1 MAGGYPELV
10 APLIPDA
17 QKNQSAQIALEG
29 MKIGLASAAN
39 FAQMKRNSEIEMVQ
53 LAAKER
59 IANDQL
65 ELDKEKLSQDFDL
78 RDRQI
83 KVQKSYYDNL
93 TATRNTGINFNL
105 QRQALLAEVNDS
117 AEKLKLND
125 PEFQT
130 KNPIRF
136 AQGVRD
142 FEDMWRL
149 SPLPEVKHAIKQYKD
164 VAEEQKIPIKLGMV
178 EKDGVWTGGE
188 MKSVPILQ
196 IVKNLKDPA
205 TREKTMKVL
214 EANGL
219 MEAPKELK
227 AMTGKWIGGLKEDKL
242 KKTEITDPR
251 LNQAMEQSAGLD
263 TSKKESRVPT
273 TMMPKSAGKGTGP
286 TDIEPDLPVEE
297 PQASN
302 SQEPVFEPTQ
312 SDQMLFNAKA
322 AIAKGAPI
330 AAVAQ
335 RFQEMGGDPS
345 QLWQS

>member
-1 MAGGYPELV
+1 MNLV
-10 APLIPDA
+10 APIVPNA
-17 QKNQSAQIALEG
+17 QENKAPELMLRGMAQ
-29 MKIGLASAAN
+29 GLASAAQ
-39 FAQMKRNSEIEMVQ
+39 FADMRRRSEMDIMQ
-53 LAAKER
+53 LAARER
-59 IANDQL
+59 MAEDQL
-65 ELDKEKLSQDFDL
+65 ALEKEKMSQDYEL

-83 KVQKSYYDNL
+83 SVTKSYYDGI
-93 TATRNTGINFNL
+93 TRNRNTAIDFNL
-105 QRQALLAEVNDS
+105 QRQALIAEVNDS

-149 SPLPEVKHAIKQYKD
+149 SPLPEVKHAISQYKS
-164 VAEEQKIPIKLGMV
+164 VAEEQKIPIKVGMV
-178 EKDGVWTGGE
+178 EKDGAWTGGE
-188 MKSVPILQ
+188 TKNVPILQ

-205 TREKTMKVL
+205 TREKTQQIL
-214 EANGL
+214 AANGL
-219 MEAPKELK
+219 MKVPKELEDQS
-227 AMTGKWIGGLKEDKL
+227 GKWFGRGLDKSKL
-242 KKTEITDPR
+242 KPTEIADPR
-251 LNQAMEQSAGLD
+251 LSQAMEQSANLD
-263 TSKKESRVPT
+263 TSKKASRVPT
-273 TMMPKSAGKGTGP
+273 AMLPKSAGKGTEP
-286 TDIEPDLPVEE
+286 TDIEPELPVEE

-312 SDQMLFNAKA
+312 GDQMLFNAKA

>member
-1 MAGGYPELV
+1 MNLV
-10 APLIPDA
+10 APIVPNA
-17 QKNQSAQIALEG
+17 QDNKAPELLLRGMAQ
-29 MKIGLASAAN
+29 GLASAAQ
-39 FAQMKRNSEIEMVQ
+39 FADMRRRSEIDIMQ
-53 LAAKER
+53 LAARER
-59 IANDQL
+59 MAEDQL
-65 ELDKEKLSQDFDL
+65 ALEKEKMSQDYEL
-78 RDRQI
+78 RDKQI
-83 KVQKSYYDNL
+83 NVTKSYYDGIVRN
-93 TATRNTGINFNL
+93 RNTAIDFNL
-105 QRQALLAEVNDS
+105 QRQSLLAEVNES

-149 SPLPEVKHAIKQYKD
+149 SPLPEVKHAIKQYNS
-164 VAEEQKIPIKLGMV
+164 VADEQKIPVKMGMR
-178 EKDGVWTGGE
+178 KDDEGNWIGGE
-188 MKSVPILQ
+188 VQNVPILQ
-196 IVKNLKDPA
+196 IVKKLKDPA
-205 TREKTMKVL
+205 TRAKTEEIL
-214 EANGL
+214 IANGL
-219 MEAPKELK
+219 MQVPKELK
-227 AMTGKWIGGLKEDKL
+227 AMSGKWIGGLNKEKL
-242 KKTEITDPR
+242 KPTEITDPR

-263 TSKKESRVPT
+263 TSKKESRVPSV
-273 TMMPKSAGKGTGP
+273 MMPKSAGKGTTP

-335 RFQEMGGDPS
+335 RLQEMGGDPS

>member
-1 MAGGYPELV
+1 MNLV
-10 APLIPDA
+10 APIVPNA
-17 QKNQSAQIALEG
+17 QENKAPELLLRGMAQ
-29 MKIGLASAAN
+29 GLASAAQ
-39 FAQMKRNSEIEMVQ
+39 FAEMRRRSEIEIMQ
-53 LAAKER
+53 LAARER
-59 IANDQL
+59 MAEDQL
-65 ELDKEKLSQDFDL
+65 SLEKDKMAQDYEL
-78 RDRQI
+78 RDKQI
-83 KVQKSYYDNL
+83 EVTKSYYDGI
-93 TATRNTGINFNL
+93 TRTRNTGINFNL
-105 QRQALLAEVNDS
+105 QRQSLLAEVNDS

-164 VAEEQKIPIKLGMV
+164 VAEEQKIPIKMGMK
-178 EKDGVWTGGE
+178 KDDEGNWIGGE
-188 MKSVPILQ
+188 TKEVPILQ

-205 TREKTMKVL
+205 TRDRTTELLT
-214 EANGL
+214 ANGL
-219 MEAPKELK
+219 MKVPKELE
-227 AMTGKWIGGLKEDKL
+227 AMSKKWIGGLDKNKL
-242 KKTEITDPR
+242 KPTEITDPR
-251 LNQAMEQSAGLD
+251 LNQALEQSANLD
-263 TSKKESRVPT
+263 TSKKPSRVPT
-273 TMMPKSAGKGTGP
+273 TMMPKSAGKGTEP
-286 TDIEPDLPVEE
+286 TELPEVDE

>member
-17 QKNQSAQIALEG
+17 QKNQSAQIALEA
-29 MKIGLASAAN
+29 MKTGLASAAQ
-39 FAQMKRNSEIEMVQ
+39 FAQMKRNSEMDMLQIAARERQASDQ
-53 LAAKER
+53 LA
-59 IANDQL
+59 
-65 ELDKEKLSQDFDL
+65 LDKEKLEQDFTL

-83 KVQKSYYDNL
+83 EVQKSYYDNL

-164 VAEEQKIPIKLGMV
+164 VAEEQKIPIKMGMR
-178 EKDGVWTGGE
+178 KDDEGNWIGGE
-188 MKSVPILQ
+188 TQQVPILQ

-205 TREKTMKVL
+205 TRERTTEL
-214 EANGL
+214 LTANGL
-219 MEAPKELK
+219 MKVPKELE
-227 AMTGKWIGGLKEDKL
+227 AMSGKWVGGLKKDKL
-242 KKTEITDPR
+242 KATEITDPR
-251 LNQAMEQSAGLD
+251 LNKAVEQSAGMD

-273 TMMPKSAGKGTGP
+273 TMLPKSAGKGTEP
-286 TDIEPDLPVEE
+286 TDIEPDLPVAE
-297 PQASN
+297 PQASA
-302 SQEPVFEPTQ
+302 EPVFEPTQ

>member
-17 QKNQSAQIALEG
+17 QKNQSAQIALEA
-29 MKIGLASAAN
+29 MKTGLASAAQ
-39 FAQMKRNSEIEMVQ
+39 FAQMKRNSEMDMLQ
-53 LAAKER
+53 LAARER
-59 IANDQL
+59 TANDQL
-65 ELDKEKLSQDFDL
+65 ALDKDKLEQDFDL

-83 KVQKSYYDNL
+83 KVQQSYYDNL

-130 KNPIRF
+130 KQPIRF

-149 SPLPEVKHAIKQYKD
+149 SPLPEVKHAIKQYKS
-164 VAEEQKIPIKLGMV
+164 VAEEQKIPVKMGMR
-178 EKDGVWTGGE
+178 KDDEGNWIGGE
-188 MKSVPILQ
+188 VQNVPILQ

-205 TREKTMKVL
+205 TRAKTEEILV
-214 EANGL
+214 ANGL
-219 MEAPKELK
+219 MQVPKELK
-227 AMTGKWIGGLKEDKL
+227 AMSGKWIGGLNKDKL
-242 KKTEITDPR
+242 KATEITDPR
-251 LNQAMEQSAGLD
+251 LNQAIEQSAGMD
-263 TSKKESRVPT
+263 TTRKPSRVPT
-273 TMMPKSAGKGTGP
+273 TMLPKSAGKGTDP
-286 TDIEPDLPVEE
+286 TELPEPEVDE

-335 RFQEMGGDPS
+335 RFQELGGDPS
-345 QLWQS
+345 QLMS

>member
-17 QKNQSAQIALEG
+17 QKNQSAQIALEA
-29 MKIGLASAAN
+29 MKTGLASAAN

-65 ELDKEKLSQDFDL
+65 ALDKEKLSQDFDL

-83 KVQKSYYDNL
+83 EVQKSYYDGL
-93 TATRNTGINFNL
+93 TNNRNTLIDFNL
-105 QRQALLAEVNDS
+105 QRQSLQAEVNDH
-117 AEKLKLND
+117 ANKLKLND
-125 PEFQT
+125 PDFQT
-130 KNPIRF
+130 KQPIRF
-136 AQGVRD
+136 AQGVQD
-142 FEDMWRL
+142 FIDTWRL
-149 SPLPEVKHAIKQYKD
+149 SPLPEVQHAIREYKSI
-164 VAEEQKIPIKLGMV
+164 AEAQKIPIKMGMV
-178 EKDGVWTGGE
+178 EKDGAWTGGATKE
-188 MKSVPILQ
+188 VPILQ

-205 TREKTMKVL
+205 TRSATEKILV
-214 EANGL
+214 ANGL
-219 MEAPKELK
+219 MKVPKELE
-227 AMTGKWIGGLKEDKL
+227 AMSGKWIVGLNKDKL
-242 KKTEITDPR
+242 KATEITDPR

-263 TSKKESRVPT
+263 TSRKESRVPSV
-273 TMMPKSAGKGTGP
+273 MMPKSAGKGTVP
-286 TDIEPDLPVEE
+286 TELPEPDLPVEE
-297 PQASN
+297 PQASA
-302 SQEPVFEPTQ
+302 EPVFEPTQ

-335 RFQEMGGDPS
+335 RLQEMGGDPS